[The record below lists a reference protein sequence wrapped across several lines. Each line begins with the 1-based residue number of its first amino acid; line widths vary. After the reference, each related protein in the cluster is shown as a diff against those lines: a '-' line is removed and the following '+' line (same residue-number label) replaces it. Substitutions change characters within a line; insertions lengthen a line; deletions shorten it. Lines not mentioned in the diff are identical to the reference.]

1 MKLKINGEIKTI
13 DNSNEDFLLEGLL
26 EHLGYK
32 PQLVVVELN
41 GEIINPKVLDKY
53 KNKKWRLLRG
63 CDNCWWR
70 FLQLINSDKNK
81 CSNLLALTGLKEK
94 DFFLFWLFHQ

>member
-13 DNSNEDFLLEGLL
+13 VNSNEDFPLEGLL

-41 GEIINPKVLDKY
+41 GEIISPKVWTTTKV
-53 KNKKWRLLRG
+53 
-63 CDNCWWR
+63 
-70 FLQLINSDKNK
+70 
-81 CSNLLALTGLKEK
+81 K
-94 DFFLFWLFHQ
+94 DGDCLEVVTIVGGGSYS

>member
-13 DNSNEDFLLEGLL
+13 GNSNEEFLRESLL

-41 GEIINPKVLDKY
+41 GEIINPKFWISTKI
-53 KNKKWRLLRG
+53 KNGDCLEVVTIVG
-63 CDNCWWR
+63 GG
-70 FLQLINSDKNK
+70 SY
-81 CSNLLALTGLKEK
+81 S
-94 DFFLFWLFHQ
+94 

>member
-13 DNSNEDFLLEGLL
+13 QNPEAEFLLEGLL

-41 GEIINPKVLDKY
+41 GVIVNPKDWISTKI
-53 KNKKWRLLRG
+53 KNGDCLEVVTIVG
-63 CDNCWWR
+63 GG
-70 FLQLINSDKNK
+70 SY
-81 CSNLLALTGLKEK
+81 S
-94 DFFLFWLFHQ
+94 

>member
-13 DNSNEDFLLEGLL
+13 EHTAAEFILEGLL

-41 GEIINPKVLDKY
+41 GAIINSNDPF
-53 KNKKWRLLRG
+53 KKTEELFQ
-63 CDNCWWR
+63 
-70 FLQLINSDKNK
+70 FL
-81 CSNLLALTGLKEK
+81 T
-94 DFFLFWLFHQ
+94 